1 MGEARGK
8 AVHIKDDWEWGLRCN
23 LLLPTALIS
32 SSISRIRKL
41 EVSVRCDDA
50 HLLSQHLAE
59 AKGVQAPGQ
68 SGLYRETSTSLHS
81 PTLPKKNWE

>member
-1 MGEARGK
+1 M
-8 AVHIKDDWEWGLRCN
+8 
-23 LLLPTALIS
+23 T
-32 SSISRIRKL
+32 SRLHKSNETGNPSTL
-41 EVSVRCDDA
+41 FKVVRCDDA